1 MSGFVFDAKAA
12 RAAIAARSVGSA
24 NAAVVAVSAVG
35 EYLAVQEPQEPQ
47 QPQGGTKLGNA
58 SASLS
63 RAEEPQEPQE
73 PQGISVRSQFRAWR
87 HQPQEPQQPKRG
99 RKPAVETSVPT
110 DGHREL
116 IAVGAARGVAAV
128 SAVLAVEGGAVATE
142 AEGLSD
148 SVAKADAVEE
158 RAAMAAD
165 SVPAIYLDAWARLQ
179 VQRPLS
185 VTEDDWRS
193 AVDGAGLFL
202 DAWSEHAASMGWD
215 ACNLFDVPRQG
226 RSGGFIWQLRREL
239 STLWARI
246 MPAPLLVEPLSGEE
260 ESTNEG
266 YLVRS

>member
-12 RAAIAARSVGSA
+12 RAAIASRSVGSA
-24 NAAVVAVSAVG
+24 GAAVVAVSAVG
-35 EYLAVQEPQEPQ
+35 KHPAVQEPQEPQ
-47 QPQGGTKLGNA
+47 QPQGGAKLGNA

-63 RAEEPQEPQE
+63 RAEEPQQPQQ

-87 HQPQEPQQPKRG
+87 HQPQEPQQPQRG

-110 DGHREL
+110 DGHREW
-116 IAVGAARGVAAV
+116 IAIGAARGVAAV

-148 SVAKADAVEE
+148 SVAEVDAVEE

-193 AVDGAGLFL
+193 AVDDAGLFL
-202 DAWSEHAASMGWD
+202 DAWGEHAASMRMGCVRLVRCP
-215 ACNLFDVPRQG
+215 APRTIRRPRLAIEG
-226 RSGGFIWQLRREL
+226 RTRRRSGRGPCPHQC
-239 STLWARI
+239 
-246 MPAPLLVEPLSGEE
+246 
-260 ESTNEG
+260 
-266 YLVRS
+266 RSND